1 MKLRLLLATWLIVS
15 LAGQSKHLTWAEHS
29 ALSWDDFNGRAPR
42 TGSEPSAVTDTGFRM
57 QLMCRGGLLDI
68 EIAAEFSPG
77 TSWVRENRKFD
88 RLLKHEQ
95 GHFDIT
101 ELYARRM
108 RKAIREAH
116 IKCEDDRKAE
126 AGGKRAIAALDA
138 AWGRAQKQYDAET
151 DDGLDDEVQDA
162 ESDRIAKELAEL
174 KEYAR

>member
-1 MKLRLLLATWLIVS
+1 MKLTIVFIVWFGVS
-15 LAGQSKHLTWAEHS
+15 LSGQSKNLTWAVHPE
-29 ALSWDDFNGRAPR
+29 LNWDDFQGMPSRA
-42 TGSEPSAVTDTGFRM
+42 GNEPSAVTDTGFRM
-57 QLMCRGGLLDI
+57 QLMCRAGMLDI

-77 TSWVRENRKFD
+77 TSWVRANRKFD

-101 ELYARRM
+101 ELYARKM
-108 RKAIREAH
+108 RRAIREAH

-138 AWGRAQKQYDAET
+138 AWGRAQKAYDAET
-151 DDGLDDEVQDA
+151 DDGLDEEVQDA
-162 ESDRIAKELAEL
+162 ESERIAKELAEL